1 MGESST
7 AMKLVLATLVVLAAI
22 SYAAELKIET
32 TFKPEGCTE
41 ATMAKAGDHL
51 SMHYTG
57 TIDESSEADTKGS
70 SAQGAG
76 GAIPGGATL
85 NFDVEL
91 LAISD
96 KAAPGPNIFK
106 EIDADENKELSV
118 EELKGWFKAK
128 QGQDEL
134 PPGLMENEDK
144 DKDGVISYEE
154 FSGPKGN

>member
-1 MGESST
+1 MIQPIDALHPTVADSDCFIPDRGEGFDFQLG
-7 AMKLVLATLVVLAAI
+7 AGQVIKGWDEGLVGMCVGEKRVLTI
-22 SYAAELKIET
+22 P
-32 TFKPEGCTE
+32 PE
-41 ATMAKAGDHL
+41 
-51 SMHYTG
+51 
-57 TIDESSEADTKGS
+57 KGYG
-70 SAQGAG
+70 AQGAG

-106 EIDADENKELSV
+106 EIDADENKELSL

-144 DKDGVISYEE
+144 NKDGVISFEE

>member
-1 MGESST
+1 MG
-7 AMKLVLATLVVLAAI
+7 
-22 SYAAELKIET
+22 
-32 TFKPEGCTE
+32 
-41 ATMAKAGDHL
+41 TMAKAGDHL

-57 TIDESSEADTKGS
+57 TIDESSEAGTKGS
-70 SAQGAG
+70 KFDSSRDRGEGFDFQLGAG
-76 GAIPGGATL
+76 QVIKGWDEGLLGMCVGEKRVLTIPPEKGYGATL